1 MCPMNGINYSK
12 AREILLL
19 PEKPLFLFNTNS
31 THSPASLPQIR
42 LQLQTKPKIQHPG
55 KGQLPQQTK
64 PWGRLSYQGKKSGK
78 MLSASSFRARPG
90 LPKSKPHSSTGPAWS
105 SWEQG
110 SGSPRKLGSAQST
123 GLLLARAGPP
133 LPSTDPGRK
142 GSISKAGMYPRHWQ
156 KTGQSM
162 VGFPVLP
169 PLCPL

>member
-42 LQLQTKPKIQHPG
+42 LQLQTKPKIQLPG

-64 PWGRLSYQGKKSGK
+64 PWGGGLSYQGKKSGK

-110 SGSPRKLGSAQST
+110 SGSARKLGSAPST

-133 LPSTDPGRK
+133 LPSTDPGRQ
-142 GSISKAGMYPRHWQ
+142 GNIMLHWQ
-156 KTGQSM
+156 KTGNSK
-162 VGFPVLP
+162 VGVPMLL